1 MREHLLVLLIAAVF
15 VYLLTPYARTLALK
29 SGAVAKVRDRD
40 VHTEV
45 TARWGGIAIW
55 LSIMLTILIASQ
67 LNLLSKAFQQDE
79 QIKGICIAATVIC
92 LLGVLDDKWG
102 ITNSDANQANH
113 ATRQP
118 NAKAEDHPDPT
129 PRKYSG

>member
-79 QIKGICIAATVIC
+79 QINEMM
-92 LLGVLDDKWG
+92 DDDDQDMML
-102 ITNSDANQANH
+102 NEE
-113 ATRQP
+113 
-118 NAKAEDHPDPT
+118 EDDILMQQQDMEDEMAFI
-129 PRKYSG
+129 